1 MMKKRLK
8 TIGAASMFVSVSAL
22 AHPGHQHHALQ
33 SSSHA
38 VTDTLL
44 VLSAVVVAVGIVSA
58 FIRRNES

>member
-1 MMKKRLK
+1 MMKKLVK
-8 TIGAASMFVSVSAL
+8 SIGAVSLFVSVSAM

-38 VTDTLL
+38 VTGTLL
-44 VLSAVVVAVGIVSA
+44 VLGLVVLAVGMVSA